1 MTNKTYFDSKYFA
14 KDLYRQI
21 PDRELV
27 LSQANELSKT
37 EFIQWVK
44 DYFGDSTIESSVADL
59 ILCAYDESWC
69 SKEDILGFMQEQIDS
84 VVKAQNKAKAEIL
97 RLKALLA

>member
-69 SKEDILGFMQEQIDS
+69 SKEDILYFMQEQIDDI
-84 VVKAQNKAKAEIL
+84 VKAEAEIL